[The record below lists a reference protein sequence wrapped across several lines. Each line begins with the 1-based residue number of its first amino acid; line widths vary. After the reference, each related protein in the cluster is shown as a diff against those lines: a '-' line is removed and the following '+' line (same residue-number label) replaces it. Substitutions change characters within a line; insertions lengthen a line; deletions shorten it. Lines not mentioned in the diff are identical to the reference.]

1 MSTPLVIPVGST
13 LALSAAIG
21 IGRTIGFTAG
31 TSVLTTEGP
40 HCLQEGDNV
49 IMCDVPT
56 ACIGL
61 IQGQCVQ
68 VAKVES
74 DTKIRLNIALPDKTK
89 GSLIKAAD
97 LAGFQLVLRIGEPS
111 ERRYLN
117 YGAVCKNAEQV
128 LVQGCHDVPIGSTL
142 SLGNVIVDSPVEA
155 VMPGADGNNVNYT
168 VIITRD
174 IAPSSVEIS
183 DGKFAV
189 VQTPGIKQF
198 HGAAQQCGLIGV
210 RMDPS
215 ATRQFKAGTHESWS
229 LSLERGWDM
238 TAFNKRHGV
247 NCPWNPDFST
257 QLRSGTVHFV

>member
-21 IGRTIGFTAG
+21 IGRTIPFTVG
-31 TSVLTTEGP
+31 TNGLTTDGP
-40 HCLQEGDNV
+40 HCLKEGDEV

-61 IQGQCVQ
+61 VQGQCVH

-74 DTKIRLNIALPDKTK
+74 PTVIKLNVDLPAKAT
-89 GSLIKAAD
+89 GSLVKAAD
-97 LAGFQLVLRIGEPS
+97 LAGFQLVLRIGTPA

-128 LVQGCHDVPIGSTL
+128 LVQGCHDVPIGSKL

-174 IAPSSVEIS
+174 IAPASVDMA

-189 VQTPGIKQF
+189 VETPGIKQF

-210 RMDPS
+210 SMDPS
-215 ATRQFKAGTHESWS
+215 ATRQFKRAPMMPGHSHLSGAGI
-229 LSLERGWDM
+229 
-238 TAFNKRHGV
+238 
-247 NCPWNPDFST
+247 
-257 QLRSGTVHFV
+257 